1 MKRGASVAAGPRRLS
16 FRLLKV
22 GKTRRTVVVSVPS
35 GGVDALRLSLR
46 RGAAVSDS
54 KLRRAARRRPSLSF
68 AARLTD
74 AEGAKWAL
82 KKKVRGR

>member
-1 MKRGASVAAGPRRLS
+1 MVAGTRRLS
-16 FRLLKV
+16 VRVLKV
-22 GKTRRTVVVSVPS
+22 SRTRRTLTVSRLPA
-35 GGVDALRLSLR
+35 GGVDALRVLLR
-46 RGAAVSDS
+46 RGAVVSDA

-74 AEGAKWAL
+74 AEGDKWAL